1 MAFPT
6 APTPTHRHREPLRRR
21 LQAGLATLCLLAVV
35 LSVVAAIV
43 LNTVMSELRTEIQR
57 NDELESHASD
67 LEIALLEQQSV
78 FRGIILAGDD
88 TYTGAFRSALTEE
101 RFALNGLYRLAH
113 EPELIKAVSDV
124 AAAAQTWRETWT
136 SPLIAQVTAG
146 NVTAARRAANSPV
159 GDRLFD
165 NIRQGIR
172 QLQGY
177 LGLSLQ
183 TERDTVSQAQV
194 VVVMVIGVAMAMI
207 VAAATLAAIWVVR
220 RLSTPLDRLART
232 TEALERGDEVSF
244 DSYRNDEIGVLAGGL
259 DRLQRTLRGRYQAA
273 AEAADRGTVFNRV
286 SELISYADDEEA
298 IVRAARAGVE
308 RLLPSR
314 AGDLLLINPSLDRL
328 RVAASWGG
336 PRASV
341 EPLEESRPA
350 QCPAIRRSAPHLVP
364 ISGDDLALACRVH
377 PVSEGSLA
385 CLPVL
390 AHGEPIGV
398 VHLERD
404 AGVAFDDEELRLV
417 TRLTE
422 QLGLAFANLRLM
434 RKMEAQAMTDPL
446 TGLANARFFDPVLE
460 RQLAA
465 AQRDG
470 SSVGVL
476 ALDLDQ
482 FKEFN
487 DRFGHPAGDEALRS
501 FARIMRGH
509 LRDSDTA
516 ARMGGE
522 EFAVALHD
530 TDLAGA
536 GHVAEKLRAAVEGTA
551 IEISPGRFARMT
563 VSIGA
568 AASKTHGTDRMHLLK
583 VADEALYAA
592 KRSGRN
598 RIVVANGIPAR
609 GAKPAKAPTPI
620 SRAAARRRAAAGRGS
635 N

>member
-1 MAFPT
+1 M
-6 APTPTHRHREPLRRR
+6 
-21 LQAGLATLCLLAVV
+21 
-35 LSVVAAIV
+35 
-43 LNTVMSELRTEIQR
+43 
-57 NDELESHASD
+57 
-67 LEIALLEQQSV
+67 
-78 FRGIILAGDD
+78 
-88 TYTGAFRSALTEE
+88 
-101 RFALNGLYRLAH
+101 
-113 EPELIKAVSDV
+113 
-124 AAAAQTWRETWT
+124 
-136 SPLIAQVTAG
+136 IAQVTAG
-146 NVTAARRAANSPV
+146 NAAAARRAANSPV

-172 QLQGY
+172 QLQGF

-183 TERDTVSQAQV
+183 AERDKVEQAQV
-194 VVVMVIGVAMAMI
+194 VVVTVIGVAMAMI
-207 VAAATLAAIWVVR
+207 VAAAILAAIWVVR
-220 RLSTPLDRLART
+220 RLSSPLDRLVRT

-259 DRLQRTLRGRYQAA
+259 DRLQRSLRGRYQAA

-308 RLLPSR
+308 RLLASR

-336 PRASV
+336 PLASV

-364 ISGDDLALACRVH
+364 LSGDDLSLACRVH

-536 GHVAEKLRAAVEGTA
+536 GYVAEKLRTAVEGTA

-568 AASKTHGTDRMHLLK
+568 AASKTHWTDRMHLLK